1 MYEAVTRGIRVRV
14 TPQYL
19 EEESAP
25 DERRYFW
32 AYTIDISNEGSET
45 VQLRSRHWRITDA
58 DGRTEEVRGPGVVG
72 KTPVLEPG
80 TSFRYTS
87 GCPLDDAVGHHGR
100 QLPDDDGGGRA
111 VQRGDPGLLAR
122 QPARQAQPELKRPDA
137 KDTHERHARTA
148 KELLARLVAF
158 DTTSHKTNIP
168 LIELR
173 RGLSRAATAS
183 RASACRRR
191 TG

>member
-25 DERRYFW
+25 DERRYLW
-32 AYTIDISNEGSET
+32 SYTIEISNQGDEV

-72 KTPVLEPG
+72 QTPTLQPG

-87 GCPLDDAVGHHGR
+87 GCPLPTPSGIMVGSY
-100 QLPDDDGGGRA
+100 QMTTEGGELFN
-111 VQRGDPGLLAR
+111 VSI
-122 QPARQAQPELKRPDA
+122 PAFSLDSP
-137 KDTHERHARTA
+137 HARRS
-148 KELLARLVAF
+148 L
-158 DTTSHKTNIP
+158 N
-168 LIELR
+168 
-173 RGLSRAATAS
+173 
-183 RASACRRR
+183 
-191 TG
+191 